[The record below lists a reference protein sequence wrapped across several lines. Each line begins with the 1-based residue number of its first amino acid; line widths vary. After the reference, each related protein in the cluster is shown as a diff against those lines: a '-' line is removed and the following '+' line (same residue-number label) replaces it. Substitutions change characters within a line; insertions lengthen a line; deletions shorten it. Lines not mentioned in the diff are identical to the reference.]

1 MSEVRYLTDEHVSRA
16 VALGLRA
23 RGVDVVTVQEV
34 GRLGAS
40 DVEHLASA
48 LAASRVIFTHDDDFL
63 RLAARGVAHAG
74 LVFAPRQ
81 LPIGGVIRGLI
92 LIAHV
97 WTAEEMIGRIEF
109 I

>member
-1 MSEVRYLTDEHVSRA
+1 M
-16 VALGLRA
+16 ALGLRA
-23 RGVDVVTVQEV
+23 RGADVVTVQEV

-40 DVEHLASA
+40 DAEHLDFA
-48 LAASRVIFTHDDDFL
+48 LAAGRVVFTHDDDFL
-63 RLAARGVAHAG
+63 RLAAQGAAHAG
-74 LVFAPRQ
+74 IVFAPRQ

-92 LIAHV
+92 LIGHV